1 MVSFDRKQGL
11 RNGETY
17 FWPQLDTVQRLNIL
31 CKLMPYVLP
40 KTEIVKANFGE
51 LNEFEIKRWH
61 D

>member
-17 FWPQLDTVQRLNIL
+17 FLSQFDTVQRLNIL

-40 KTEIVKANFGE
+40 KTESVKANFGE
-51 LNEFEIKRWH
+51 LDEFEIKRWH